1 MESTLSRVLSMFIY
15 TDPHFGLIREL
26 NLGNTILMYFCSS
39 FGVYVKSVQD
49 TKHMGEFTD
58 IDSDKK
64 HKNTF

>member
-1 MESTLSRVLSMFIY
+1 
-15 TDPHFGLIREL
+15 
-26 NLGNTILMYFCSS
+26 MYFCSS